1 MSGKER
7 LSPEAQGY
15 LDGEPAGDIGPEDRQ
30 AADQFEQAVQAYA
43 GRLQT
48 PDASVDRAVM
58 AAVRAEARGPR
69 RQSVWQWLV
78 SPHPYSVR
86 PALVAAAAVAL
97 IVLGRLLIDIP
108 GIEFGDRPAQLAPEA
123 QATILVR
130 FELRAP
136 DADRVTLAGSFNEWS
151 PEGVELV
158 RNSATGMWTATVPLE
173 PGQHE
178 YLFVIDGSQW
188 IPDPNAHAQVDDGF
202 GQANS
207 VIVVGPRGVVR
218 S

>member
-1 MSGKER
+1 MNER
-7 LSPEAQGY
+7 QGLSPEAHRF
-15 LDGEPAGDIGPEDRQ
+15 LDGEAAGDIGPEDRR
-30 AADQFEQAVQAYA
+30 AADQFEQAVQSYA
-43 GRLQT
+43 SGLET
-48 PDASVDRAVM
+48 PDSAVDRVVM
-58 AAVRAEARGPR
+58 AAVRAEARGAR

-78 SPHPYSVR
+78 SPHLFSVR

-97 IVLGRLLIDIP
+97 IVFGRVLIDVP
-108 GIEFGDRPAQLAPEA
+108 GVGIGDRPTGAEA

-136 DADRVTLAGSFNEWS
+136 EAQRVSIAGSFNEWS

-158 RNSATGMWTATVPLE
+158 RNATTGLWTATVPLH
-173 PGQHE
+173 PGEHE

>member
-1 MSGKER
+1 MKGKER
-7 LSPEAQGY
+7 LSPEAHRY
-15 LDGEPAGDIGPEDRQ
+15 LDGEPGGEIGPEDRR
-30 AADQFEQAVQAYA
+30 AADAFQQAIQVYA
-43 GRLQT
+43 SGLEV
-48 PDASVDRAVM
+48 PDKGVDRAVM
-58 AAVRAEARGPR
+58 AAVRAEGRAAR
-69 RQSVWQWLV
+69 RQSVWQWLLR
-78 SPHPYSVR
+78 PQLYSVR

-97 IVLGRLLIDIP
+97 IVLGSILIEVP
-108 GIEFGDRPAQLAPEA
+108 GIGTGGPSAPTAAE

-136 DADRVTLAGSFNEWS
+136 DAERVTLAGSFNDWS
-151 PEGVELV
+151 ADGVELV
-158 RNSATGMWTATVPLE
+158 RNAATGLWTATVPLR
-173 PGQHE
+173 PGEHE
-178 YLFVIDGSQW
+178 YLFVIDGSRW

>member
-1 MSGKER
+1 MSEKQG
-7 LSPEAQGY
+7 LSPEAHRF
-15 LDGEPAGDIGPEDRQ
+15 LDGEAAGDIGPEDRR
-30 AADQFEQAVQAYA
+30 AADQFAQAVQSYA
-43 GRLQT
+43 SGLEAPGST
-48 PDASVDRAVM
+48 VDSAVM
-58 AAVRAEARGPR
+58 AAVRAEARGTR
-69 RQSVWQWLV
+69 RQSVWHWLV
-78 SPHPYSVR
+78 SPHLFSVR

-97 IVLGRLLIDIP
+97 IVFGRILIDIP
-108 GIEFGDRPAQLAPEA
+108 GIGDGPTGPAAEA

-136 DADRVTLAGSFNEWS
+136 EAERVSIAGSFNEWS

-158 RNSATGMWTATVPLE
+158 RNVATGLWSATVPLQ
-173 PGQHE
+173 PGEHE